1 MREAKNTHWFFPMQI
16 NFDSEA
22 MWNWF
27 GVVDDADLPSTFSV
41 DYLKV
46 WRRGR

>member
-1 MREAKNTHWFFPMQI
+1 MGRLQNTHWFFPMEI
-16 NFDSEA
+16 VFDSEA

-27 GVVDDADLPSTFSV
+27 GVVDDADLPSTFRV